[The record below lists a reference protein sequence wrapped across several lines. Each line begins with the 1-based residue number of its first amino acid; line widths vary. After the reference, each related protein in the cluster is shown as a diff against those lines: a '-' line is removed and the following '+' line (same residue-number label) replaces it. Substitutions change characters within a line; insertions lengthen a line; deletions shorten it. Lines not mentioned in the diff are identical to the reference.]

1 MGNAWHVIV
10 NHRILTKSAGLYS
23 FLSFSNQ
30 QRGHMVRCGRSVSG
44 QWRVVSVTQVGTHS
58 TAQRR
63 GWRATERCCN
73 QWPWLLYTHCLEQ
86 VRPPAWAGLGW
97 AGLGWSVV
105 TWQQISRD
113 LGPAAGCRNAA
124 HQPRAAAAQPSP
136 AQPSPGLTPLEIC
149 SFAAARTG
157 AATGHVSLLAGAV
170 TCLC

>member
-1 MGNAWHVIV
+1 MGADTDSCVYCPS
-10 NHRILTKSAGLYS
+10 RKL
-23 FLSFSNQ
+23 
-30 QRGHMVRCGRSVSG
+30 CGKCMARHSESSDTYKERWLVQLPQLLQPAEG
-44 QWRVVSVTQVGTHS
+44 PHGEVWEVSVWSVASGLGHTGGHTQHS

-86 VRPPAWAGLGW
+86 VRPPAWAGLGWTGW

-136 AQPSPGLTPLEIC
+136 AL
-149 SFAAARTG
+149 A
-157 AATGHVSLLAGAV
+157 SLR
-170 TCLC
+170 

>member
-1 MGNAWHVIV
+1 MARHSESSDTYKERWLVQLPQLLQPAEGPHGEVWE
-10 NHRILTKSAGLYS
+10 
-23 FLSFSNQ
+23 
-30 QRGHMVRCGRSVSG
+30 
-44 QWRVVSVTQVGTHS
+44 VSVWSVASGLGHTGGHTQHS
-58 TAQRR
+58 TAQHR

-170 TCLC
+170 TCPC